1 MLILYLPDV
10 INTFLNIDYRMEIT
24 SVREYSDRSE
34 SIKHI
39 KILDD
44 YDIRNVDKSRSKKSK
59 FSIALRQCYHPALHP
74 QHPFLVERCVK

>member
-59 FSIALRQCYHPALHP
+59 FSIALRQC
-74 QHPFLVERCVK
+74 

>member
-10 INTFLNIDYRMEIT
+10 INKFLNIDYRMEIT

-44 YDIRNVDKSRSKKSK
+44 YDIRNVDKSRSKKSE
-59 FSIALRQCYHPALHP
+59 FSIALRQC
-74 QHPFLVERCVK
+74 

>member
-1 MLILYLPDV
+1 
-10 INTFLNIDYRMEIT
+10 MEIT

-44 YDIRNVDKSRSKKSK
+44 YDIRNVDKSRSKKSE
-59 FSIALRQCYHPALHP
+59 FCIALRQC
-74 QHPFLVERCVK
+74 